1 MVGGVPYGAPV
12 IEDSG
17 ASARGGTGRSPRV
30 PSGDGRAAT
39 WRWSRRA
46 RPGLLDWVRRALA
59 VLVALGAVVTIATGL
74 VEVCSDTLTSTGTVV
89 RTCRSPQLPD
99 GLVVAA
105 LVVLLL
111 LLLPDLAEIG
121 VPGLL
126 TLRRRV
132 EEQESRLETEEA
144 RRELLESQVVSLSA
158 RLSQAATAQ
167 AVGVDALNIYVSGE
181 DTADFAAA
189 ERPVLPHRGP
199 RAGPGPPVGAVV
211 VDRVS
216 RARYT
221 AADLFVRRLRAH
233 PGGALEGASLHL
245 YLPDETGTVLVPVF
259 ESDRAGRA
267 ADWWQVGQGLV
278 GRAWQDREVVTGRGP
293 EVLDGLESLP
303 AERRERYS
311 ALAVVAAVPVLNAA
325 NRPIAVLAGSSAD
338 AASRLDGPEGLQAL
352 LTHADALARVLV
364 DLLGWETDA

>member
-1 MVGGVPYGAPV
+1 VIDDGGP
-12 IEDSG
+12 SG
-17 ASARGGTGRSPRV
+17 PSGPTRGRGGAARV
-30 PSGDGRAAT
+30 PAGDGRAAT
-39 WRWSRRA
+39 WRGSRLASPRV
-46 RPGLLDWVRRALA
+46 LDWLRRALA
-59 VLVALGAVVTIATGL
+59 VLVALTAVVAIGTGAA
-74 VEVCSDTLTSTGTVV
+74 EVCADTLTPAGAVV
-89 RTCRSPQLPD
+89 RTCRAPQLPD
-99 GLVVAA
+99 GLVVAT

-144 RRELLESQVVSLSA
+144 RRELLESQVVTLSA
-158 RLSQAATAQ
+158 SFSQAAAAQ
-167 AVGVDALNIYVSGE
+167 AVGVDALNIYLSGE
-181 DTADFAAA
+181 DTAGYAAA
-189 ERPVLPHRGP
+189 ERPVLSG
-199 RAGPGPPVGAVV
+199 AGSGPGPPVGPVV

-245 YLPDETGTVLVPVF
+245 YLPDETGTALVPVF

-278 GRAWQDREVVTGRGP
+278 GRAWQDREVVTARGP

-303 AERRERYS
+303 AERRQRYS
-311 ALAVVAAVPVLNAA
+311 ALAVVAAAPVLNGAG
-325 NRPIAVLAGSSAD
+325 RPIAVLAGSTAD
-338 AASRLDGPEGLQAL
+338 PASRLDGPEGVQAL
-352 LTHADALARVLV
+352 LTYADALARVLV